1 MIFRAKPC
9 YPVRSLHSCLM
20 KLFPSLLAIVL
31 GTAPLRAG
39 DGYQYEASA
48 AKEVVAL
55 VKTIKVGEV
64 VKVRRVNM
72 DFDRLEENS
81 YTAVFFS
88 HKRDF
93 APENQFTVNVTE
105 QQKTFLETCAMV
117 YLRRTA
123 NGWQYLGTKVSRDA
137 KGVLIYQY

>member
-1 MIFRAKPC
+1 
-9 YPVRSLHSCLM
+9 M
-20 KLFPSLLAIVL
+20 KLFPSLLAIAVAL
-31 GTAPLRAG
+31 GTAPVRAG
-39 DGYQYEASA
+39 DGYQCEASA

-93 APENQFTVNVTE
+93 APENQFTVNVTDSKNFSSKPA
-105 QQKTFLETCAMV
+105 QWSIYAAQPAAGSISA
-117 YLRRTA
+117 RRFRGMPRA
-123 NGWQYLGTKVSRDA
+123 Y
-137 KGVLIYQY
+137 

>member
-1 MIFRAKPC
+1 MR
-9 YPVRSLHSCLM
+9 V
-20 KLFPSLLAIVL
+20 FPSLLTIAVVL
-31 GTAPLRAG
+31 GTTPLHAG

-55 VKTIKVGEV
+55 AETIRVGEV
-64 VKVRRVNM
+64 VKVRRVNT

-81 YTAVFFS
+81 YVAIFFS
-88 HKRDF
+88 YKRDF

-123 NGWQYLGTKVSRDA
+123 DGWQYLGTKVSRDA